1 MERTVNGYERELGT
15 LTAKINRLESD
26 VSEMKNDVRLIKEAI
41 SEARGGWKAIA
52 LVAGISGTI
61 GALIAKFA
69 PFFFSL
75 PR

>member
-1 MERTVNGYERELGT
+1 MNGYERELGT

-26 VSEMKNDVRLIKEAI
+26 VSEMKDDVRAIKETM

-52 LVAGISGTI
+52 LVSGISGTI

-69 PFFFSL
+69 PFIFTL